1 MNTNVG
7 TLRNSFRKQIVN
19 DMMLPIIPIEQNAIE
34 IIDIALFNSSSEN
47 LYLII
52 LLFFKILDL
61 KFILFKYIGNFK
73 KYM

>member
-1 MNTNVG
+1 MNTNFG
-7 TLRNSFRKQIVN
+7 TLGNSFRKQIVN

-52 LLFFKILDL
+52 LLFFK
-61 KFILFKYIGNFK
+61 NS
-73 KYM
+73 